1 MELYRNFNYFYERG
15 SPVVQLIS
23 VIVKSLKTYSQSLEI
38 SIRKRL
44 RLFFCL
50 FSVNYLIVEAL
61 KRHDYFYGNSFKV
74 ECPTGSGNLMRLRD
88 VSMELSRRLVSVFLP
103 DKLGYRPCHGN
114 ENRYATDEDWNRLV
128 LFYEY
133 FDPESGRGCGARW
146 ENKTVSSMYHLIIHV
161 ANLYNERLLSKW
173 SLARPIKSPWW
184 KCPHSQ
190 ASSCDLWVKATSF
203 PGLLPRQLIFL
214 IGILNY
220 PFASSYSPGT
230 KPPRLR
236 ARDTMG

>member
-1 MELYRNFNYFYERG
+1 MEQHTKWTMSPENRTRTCLEETATGEDRSGIVVSIEKLCFGFLCFVSSQGTQADKSQLCMEIYLNFNSYSERG
-15 SPVVQLIS
+15 VPVVQSIW
-23 VIVKSLKTYSQSLEI
+23 VVVKSLKTYSQSLEI
-38 SIRKRL
+38 CIRKEL

-114 ENRYATDEDWNRLV
+114 EDRYATDEDWNRLV

-146 ENKTVSSMYHLIIHV
+146 ENKTVSFMYHLIIYA
-161 ANLYNERLLSKW
+161 ANLYNERLLSND
-173 SLARPIKSPWW
+173 
-184 KCPHSQ
+184 H
-190 ASSCDLWVKATSF
+190 
-203 PGLLPRQLIFL
+203 
-214 IGILNY
+214 
-220 PFASSYSPGT
+220 
-230 KPPRLR
+230 
-236 ARDTMG
+236 